1 METRARYAL
10 IGLFMLAVILASFGF
25 VYWLENKGGF
35 SQREAYQ
42 IKFEGSV
49 SGLLVGST
57 VLFNGI
63 KVGEV
68 TDLAL
73 DPEQPQ
79 QVIAT
84 VAVDRGTPV
93 RTDTQVAIE
102 TQGLTGGAA
111 VAMTGGSATSPVAP
125 GEGAAPPVLIAKAGA
140 GQDWTQA
147 ARDAFQHVD
156 GILAENSKSLH
167 DAIANIDTFSGALA
181 RNSDKVDGILAGL
194 ERMTGG
200 GTSQAEIP
208 VYDLVAASTVP
219 PPPAQAP
226 SWLLVVPEPTTLMG
240 FNTDKILLQPATGES
255 VPLANAKWSDNLPVL
270 FQEKVIQS
278 FENAGYAKAVSRTR
292 EGITGD
298 YQLLIDIRRFHV
310 STSPEPA
317 AEIEFVAK
325 ILGQDG
331 KIIGARTFQAAAPA
345 KGTDAQAYVTA
356 LDDAFGKVLSELLP
370 WTTDAI
376 GAEPPPPPPPMANTP

>member
-35 SQREAYQ
+35 TQRANYQ
-42 IKFEGSV
+42 IRFEGSV

-68 TDLAL
+68 TNLAL
-73 DPEQPQ
+73 NPEQPQ

-84 VAVDRGTPV
+84 VAVDRGTPI
-93 RTDTQVAIE
+93 RTDTQISIE
-102 TQGLTGGAA
+102 TQGLTGAAA
-111 VAMTGGSATSPVAP
+111 VAMTGGSAGSPVAP
-125 GEGAAPPVLIAKAGA
+125 GEGAALPILIAKAGA

-147 ARDAFQHVD
+147 ARDAFQHID
-156 GILAENSKSLH
+156 GILSDNSESLH
-167 DAIANIDTFSGALA
+167 DAIANIDSFSDALA

-219 PPPAQAP
+219 PPPAEAP

-255 VPLANAKWSDNLPVL
+255 VPVPNAKWSDNLPVL

-278 FENAGYAKAVSRTR
+278 FENAGYARSVSRTR
-292 EGITGD
+292 EGVTGD

-310 STSPEPA
+310 STSLEPM
-317 AEIEFVAK
+317 AEIDFVAK

-331 KIIGARTFQAAAPA
+331 KIIGAQSFQASSPA
-345 KGTDAQAYVTA
+345 KGTDALAYVAA
-356 LDDAFGKVLSELLP
+356 LDEASGKVLSELLA

-376 GAEPPPPPPPMANTP
+376 GAEPPLHRS